1 MRCYSLNMFCLRAFV
16 LLLTMLTSAGVC
28 ADTWTD
34 PDTGLTWNYQIEN
47 GSAIIGGPECD
58 FVVMPTPDGG
68 LVIPDNLNGLPVTGI
83 YDGAFSD
90 FCSLV
95 DICIPDGVTYIGEGA
110 FRNCYGLTNVTIGA
124 GVESIGKDAFSNCIG
139 LTSVAI
145 SMSIANSSNCAFVF
159 LVNGRATTEVPVR
172 NNATNLKDG
181 QSNALTSPQG
191 VTPTARV
198 KGIDRS
204 AFSGCCNLENV
215 SISQYVLDRRLRNVF
230 PDSYASIANV
240 TILDGATRVR
250 ANAFAGCDRLR
261 SMEIPSSVAT
271 VDKGGFVGCCDI
283 SNVAVPQS
291 VLDLGLRS
299 VFPDAYETIE
309 SVTILDGSTGI
320 TDSAFSGCSGIRN
333 VTVPQSVLDQGL
345 RNVFPQTYKTI
356 GHVTILDSA
365 TDIPHTAFASC
376 AGLKSLVIGSGV
388 TNIAARAFDNSWY
401 ITSLSVPQSVLDM
414 GFDNLFSRKC
424 LQTIESVTIL
434 DGATEIPDHA
444 FYLRSTDFKN
454 LRSVTIPGSVTNIG
468 MLAFANR
475 EQLSDIEIPEGVR
488 SIEISAFYGCKSFRH
503 VTIPDS
509 VERIDDDVFGG
520 CSALETLTIGAGL
533 KAISPWSFNDGCRSF
548 QAFYVSPDNDKFC
561 SDSGL
566 LLEKGAAG
574 LVAVPNGLA
583 DVSIPNGVSG
593 ICFDAFLNSHA
604 EVVRIPASIT
614 SIPSQTFCMCQELG
628 YFFVAPE
635 NEAYCSESGFLLDKG
650 KKVLVS
656 APRAV
661 SDVVVPPT
669 VTCIEEYAFSG
680 SSSLQRVDLPDGLEV
695 ICDHAFE
702 DCRGL
707 TEITI
712 PSSVRRIG
720 SNAFR
725 GCTGL
730 KSVTISQNVLDMG
743 VGQVFSP
750 IRAFIEKV
758 TIAGDAAN
766 IPARSGNKSFDGFT
780 NLKCV
785 TVLPGVKAI
794 GDKAFYGCSKLESIV
809 LPGSIESIG
818 QYAFYNCPALT
829 SVNVPGSC
837 QVASN
842 AFQPRNNG
850 DWDGDGL
857 KDSEELAK
865 GTNPYNP
872 DSDGD
877 GVPDGEECR
886 IYGLDPLQPDSD
898 GDGMNDGWEYK
909 YRSAGFDPTVD
920 NARDGNPRNDADADP
935 DGDGL
940 TNREECEW
948 GVDPCCAD
956 SDGDGVD
963 DGTETRQNSDP
974 ADPSDG
980 GKPNSRIPVSFCF
993 GDPSGSHSEKYRLEV
1008 TPVAGFGDRPASFVW
1023 LNEDYGECETK
1034 RAMLKPG
1041 WKYEVRLYHSGTDP
1055 KYNGTPCPDYDYELV
1070 CNRGAHSGRVIVVD
1084 DSGLFDGSYDG
1095 EEFTASGK
1103 VAQIYVLGDPVLVFD
1118 YDRDGKITDEEA
1130 EIAREGKRTFRFWIN
1145 DDRDSGD
1152 VCENYNSD
1160 FPFDVPWLADPA
1172 LNDTAFNLLH
1182 SKNYDNKEVNG
1193 RRDLEDFTP
1202 VWIDMRRV
1210 FPPNMPT
1217 HLRDMVKWELKSDY
1231 VNAVWTA
1238 YMRKEARSYLV
1249 VDDRQ
1254 CFKADHKPDVDPR
1267 QYAYEASVSD
1277 LRKGV
1282 ELPDEFNKPFLS
1294 DECRVILIE
1303 GRASN
1308 LTTEGPGL
1316 TLIAKDNQTGSEI
1329 LRSEANLKVSTV
1341 MDMMRWLCLRSVER
1355 DDPKRSKGNHLDE
1368 PQNRPDA
1375 ECDDTQIVFV
1385 HGFNVNP
1392 DEAVSTGVEMFK
1404 RLWQSGCNSM
1414 FTVVDWYGDEDQW
1427 NCLLS
1432 NWLFE
1437 GTASPD
1443 YYGNVLHAFQT
1454 AEALATET
1462 KNLPGARKTFI
1473 AHSLGNI
1480 LTSAAIKDWD
1490 MDYSRYYMLNAAV
1503 AMEAYDA
1510 QAYERTMIDPEW
1522 TNVVKYCQN
1531 YHASRWSK
1539 LFEQSHGGQD
1549 FRRSLSWKGR
1559 FAGIANAVNCYS
1571 TTEDVTGNIDT
1582 NKSLLGWTVWAKQER
1597 LKGSALWHVDVGIPG
1612 DVVCEGGWGVN
1623 SYYMFDDDHNEHG
1636 NIRYYNPGIGF
1647 TADMRRLSRADA
1659 IIHPLF
1665 TPFREKEYAG
1675 AMHST
1680 DLFTI
1685 DDENKRYA
1693 LRARFL
1699 ADAIPAESFAMGA
1712 NRFVNKGGSE
1722 RIGNI
1727 SMMEDCMDNEK
1738 IWPKDRVIEGKNGQ
1752 PDTLEWHHSDW
1763 KQLAYCFVYKLFD
1776 KITKNDGGN

>member
-1 MRCYSLNMFCLRAFV
+1 MRCYSLNMFCLRVFV
-16 LLLTMLTSAGVC
+16 LFLTMLASVGVC

-34 PDTGLTWNYQIEN
+34 PDTGLTWNYHVEN

-68 LVIPDNLNGLPVTGI
+68 LVIPDNLNGFPVTGI

-90 FCSLV
+90 FCGLEDV
-95 DICIPDGVTYIGEGA
+95 CIPDEVTYIGEGA
-110 FRNCYGLTNVTIGA
+110 FRNCSGLTNVTIGA
-124 GVESIGKDAFSNCIG
+124 GVESIGKGAFSNCSG
-139 LTSVAI
+139 LKSATI
-145 SMSIANSSNCAFVF
+145 SASFKNISNCAFVF
-159 LVNGRATTEVPVR
+159 LVNGRATTEVPVL

-191 VTPTARV
+191 VAPSARV

-204 AFSGCCNLENV
+204 AFSGCCNLESV
-215 SISQYVLDRRLRNVF
+215 SVSQYVLNRGLRNVF
-230 PDSYASIANV
+230 PDSYASISNA
-240 TILDGATRVR
+240 TIIDGATRVR
-250 ANAFAGCDRLR
+250 ENAFAGCAELR
-261 SMEIPSSVAT
+261 SVEIPSSVTT
-271 VDKGGFVGCCDI
+271 VEKGGFDACRSI
-283 SNVAVPQS
+283 SKVAVPQS
-291 VLDLGLRS
+291 VLDLGLR
-299 VFPDAYETIE
+299 
-309 SVTILDGSTGI
+309 
-320 TDSAFSGCSGIRN
+320 
-333 VTVPQSVLDQGL
+333 
-345 RNVFPQTYKTI
+345 NVFPNVAAITD
-356 GHVTILDSA
+356 VTILDSA
-365 TDIPHTAFASC
+365 TSIPYRAFRGCS
-376 AGLKSLVIGSGV
+376 GLRTLVIGSGV
-388 TNIAARAFDNSWY
+388 VAIDTSAFSNCGY
-401 ITSLSVPQSVLDM
+401 ITNVTVPQLVLDI
-414 GFDNLFSRKC
+414 GFDKLFTKKC

-434 DGATEIPDHA
+434 AGATEIPYRA
-444 FYLRSTDFKN
+444 FGRWNMDFKN
-454 LRSVTIPGSVTNIG
+454 LRSVTMPGSVTNIG
-468 MLAFANR
+468 QSAFADC
-475 EQLSDIEIPEGVR
+475 EQLSDIEIPEGVL
-488 SIEISAFYGCKSFRH
+488 SIENSAFYCCKSLRN
-503 VTIPDS
+503 VVIPDS
-509 VERIDDDVFGG
+509 VVSMGDGVFWE
-520 CSALETLTIGAGL
+520 CSSLETVTIGAGL
-533 KAISPWSFNDGCRSF
+533 AAISPWLCNDGCRRLR
-548 QAFYVSPDNDKFC
+548 AFYVSPDNGWLY

-566 LLEKGAAG
+566 LIRKDSAA
-574 LVAVPNGLA
+574 LDAVPNGLV

-593 ICFDAFLNSHA
+593 ICFDAFWNSRA
-604 EVVRIPASIT
+604 EIVRIPASVT
-614 SIPSQTFCMCQELG
+614 SIPSETFCSCPNLG
-628 YFFVAPE
+628 YFVVATE
-635 NEAYCSESGFLLDKG
+635 NEVYCSESGFLLDKG
-650 KKVLVS
+650 KKDLVS

-680 SSSLQRVDLPDGLEV
+680 CSKLQSVDLPDGLEV
-695 ICDHAFE
+695 ICRYAFE

-712 PSSVRRIG
+712 PASVKRISSD
-720 SNAFR
+720 AFH

-730 KSVTISQNVLDMG
+730 RSVTISQNVLDMG
-743 VGQVFSP
+743 VDQVFSP
-750 IRAFIEKV
+750 IRTYIENV
-758 TIAGDAAN
+758 TIAEGATN
-766 IPARSGNKSFDGFT
+766 IPDRSGYKSFSGFS

-785 TVLPGVKAI
+785 KMLAGVNTI
-794 GDKAFYGCSKLESIV
+794 GNNAFYGCSKLESIV

-1041 WKYEVRLYHSGTDP
+1041 WKYEVRLYHAATDP
-1055 KYNGTPCPDYDYELV
+1055 EYNGTPCPDYDYQLV
-1070 CNRGAHSGRVIVVD
+1070 CDRGANSGRVIVVD
-1084 DSGLFDGSYDG
+1084 DDGLFDGCYDG
-1095 EEFTASGK
+1095 RVFTASDK

-1118 YDRDGKITDEEA
+1118 YDRDGSITDEEA

-1238 YMRKEARSYLV
+1238 YMRKEAGSYLV

-1308 LTTEGPGL
+1308 FTTESPGL
-1316 TLIAKDNQTGSEI
+1316 TLIARDIQTGSEI

-1341 MDMMRWLCLRSVER
+1341 MDMMRWLCLRSVEG
-1355 DDPKRSKGNHLDE
+1355 DDPKRSKGNHLGE

-1427 NCLLS
+1427 NNIVVNS
-1432 NWLFE
+1432 IW
-1437 GTASPD
+1437 GTSSPD
-1443 YYGNVLHAFQT
+1443 YYGNVLHAFKT
-1454 AEALATET
+1454 AEALANET
-1462 KNLPGARKTFI
+1462 KKLPGTRKTFI

-1510 QAYERTMIDPEW
+1510 LAYEPTMIDPEW
-1522 TNVVKYCQN
+1522 ANVVKYCQN
-1531 YHASRWSK
+1531 YHASRWSR
-1539 LFEQSHGGQD
+1539 LFELSHGGLD

-1582 NKSLLGWTVWAKQER
+1582 DKSLLGWTVWAKQER
-1597 LKGSALWHVDVGIPG
+1597 LKGSALWHVDTVLPCG
-1612 DVVCEGGWGVN
+1612 VVCEGGWGVN

-1636 NIRYYNPGIGF
+1636 NIRYYNSGTGF
-1647 TADMRRLSRADA
+1647 TADMRRLSREDA

-1680 DLFTI
+1680 NLFTI
-1685 DDENKRYA
+1685 ADAKKRYE

-1699 ADAIPAESFAMGA
+1699 GDAIPAESFAMGA
-1712 NRFVNKGGSE
+1712 NNVDRKNSG
-1722 RIGNI
+1722 IDNL
-1727 SMMEDCMDNEK
+1727 SMMEKCMDNEEV
-1738 IWPKDRVIEGKNGQ
+1738 WPKDRREKIDGQ
-1752 PDTLEWHHSDW
+1752 PDRLLWHHSDW
-1763 KQLAYCFVYKLFD
+1763 KQLAYCFVHKLFSQIVEW
-1776 KITKNDGGN
+1776 K